1 MRIKKNISSFLATA
15 ILFCILPLL
24 AGCNEDRE
32 PMAYPPTLV
41 TSTPTTL
48 TRFEAVLTGTAVK
61 NPASLM
67 DCKIGFLLSASASL
81 SDAQTLEAN
90 PVEEGNNQYTTPV
103 SGLQWGTKYYYCI
116 YADAGNSRVKGS
128 VQEFT
133 TLSSVAPELGV
144 TTAENPTESTVR
156 LSCKEG
162 IKDDG
167 GQNITARGFAF
178 RIFVEGENEP
188 PTIYNKKVALTAIE
202 EEFTYEVTG
211 LQPNTRYAARAY
223 ATNKIGTGYSEEVV
237 YFTTATEKKPALIC
251 NEATE
256 LTAFTANLTASITN
270 DYGFKVTERGFCY
283 SNESNAPTTENLK
296 ETIEE
301 AENAFSTTLSSLNE
315 NTTYYVRAYAISEKG
330 TGYSMP
336 IEFVTKQVQRV
347 NIENAPT
354 IANITYTGATA
365 TAILS
370 TPDGTEV
377 TEKGICYSKL
387 STRPGTDSDHIVSTA
402 DGNTISATLAL
413 EEGTRYYVTAYA
425 TTQDGTYYSPATQFN
440 TTQTK
445 VPTLTLPV
453 ISSIDETF
461 ATAMATISNDGDAEI
476 TEKGIC
482 WSDALNAPTV
492 GNNKLVDTNGEA
504 TIHLKM
510 TELKAG
516 TAYYVRAYAHN
527 KNGYAYSAT
536 KEFTTKQTYK
546 PTVEAVSFNAIHE
559 TTAEATAKVSSD
571 GGSAILE
578 QGFCYS
584 TTIPTP
590 TIDNHIAKGTL
601 AGTTLTATLTGLDK
615 GATYHVRAY
624 VRNKNG
630 ISYSATRDLTTIE
643 NTIPTVAAI
652 RAKEINDD
660 NVTLQATIAS
670 NGGLSIT
677 EKGFIY
683 SRENA
688 SPTLD
693 DDPNSIRILKS
704 DDPADIFTA
713 NTSKI
718 EKLPYTTFYYVRA
731 YAKNS
736 MGVAYSSPTNF
747 TTIASYTPSL
757 NTPQVVSG
765 STITAHEAEVSGS
778 IANNGGAEIV
788 ETGFWYS
795 DQSSSAPNATNGKL
809 VKSQQATGS
818 IFSARLTGL
827 GTYTYYYV
835 RAYAKN
841 KNGIAFSSSYIT
853 FTTLQSTPDQG
864 DNPLPQPQ
872 SANKTQTTTK

>member
-1 MRIKKNISSFLATA
+1 MRIKKNISQFLTTA

-24 AGCNEDRE
+24 AGCDEDQE
-32 PMAYPPTLV
+32 PMVYPPTLV
-41 TSTPTTL
+41 TSAPTTL

-61 NPASLM
+61 NPASQM

-81 SDAQTLEAN
+81 SDAKTFEAK
-90 PVEEGNNQYTTPV
+90 PVEEGNNQYSISV

-128 VQEFT
+128 IQEFT
-133 TLSSVAPELGV
+133 TLSSVAPDLGAAI
-144 TTAENPTESTVR
+144 AENPTESTVL

-162 IKDDG
+162 IRDDG
-167 GQNITARGFAF
+167 GQDVTARGFAF
-178 RIFVEGENEP
+178 KIFTEEDNEP
-188 PTIYNKKVALTAIE
+188 PTIYNKKVTLTAFQ

-211 LQPNTRYAARAY
+211 LQPNTKYAVRAF
-223 ATNKIGTGYSEEVV
+223 ATNKIGTGYSEEVI
-237 YFTTATEKKPALIC
+237 YFVTETEKKPVLTC

-256 LTAFTANLTASITN
+256 LTAFTAKLTAGITN
-270 DYGFKVTERGFCY
+270 NYGFKVTERGFCY

-296 ETIEE
+296 ETIEGPD
-301 AENAFSTTLSSLNE
+301 NAFSTTLSSLNE

-330 TGYSMP
+330 TGYSTP
-336 IEFVTKQVQRV
+336 IVFTTKQVQRV
-347 NIENAPT
+347 SIENAPVIT
-354 IANITYTGATA
+354 NITYTGATVTA
-365 TAILS
+365 TLS
-370 TPDGTEV
+370 IPTGTEI

-387 STRPGTDSDHIVSTA
+387 STHPGTDSEHAVSTA
-402 DGNTISATLAL
+402 DGNTISATLVL

-440 TTQTK
+440 TIQTK
-445 VPTLTLPV
+445 VPTLTQPV

-461 ATAMATISNDGDAEI
+461 ATATATIGNDGDAEV

-492 GNNKLVDTNGEA
+492 GNNKLVDTNGET
-504 TIHLKM
+504 TINLKM
-510 TELKAG
+510 TGLKAG
-516 TAYYVRAYAHN
+516 TAYYVRAYARN
-527 KNGYAYSAT
+527 KNGYAYSTT

-546 PTVEAVSFNAIHE
+546 PTVESVSFNAIYE

-571 GGSAILE
+571 GGSTILE

-584 TTIPTP
+584 TTILTP

-601 AGTTLTATLTGLDK
+601 AGSTLTATLTGLSK
-615 GATYHVRAY
+615 GITYHVRAY

-630 ISYSATRDLTTIE
+630 ISYSVTRDLTTIE
-643 NTIPTVAAI
+643 NTIPTVTGI

-670 NGGLSIT
+670 NGGLPIT

-693 DDPNSIRILKS
+693 DDPNSIKILKS

-747 TTIASYTPSL
+747 TTIASYVPSL
-757 NTPQVVSG
+757 NTPQVVSE

-778 IANNGGAEIV
+778 IAHNGGADIV

-795 DQSSSAPNATNGKL
+795 TQSSSTPNATNGKL
-809 VKSQQATGS
+809 VKSQQTTGS

-827 GTYTYYYV
+827 GTYSYYYV

-841 KNGIAFSSSYIT
+841 KNGIAFSSGYIT

-872 SANKTQTTTK
+872 STPKARTIKK